1 MSTDEFRELWKRFR
15 ANTGEDETYT
25 EEDIL
30 QILKT
35 RAELSLKRLNR
46 SIYFETVM
54 SLLALLIILLFLAQ
68 LQTYFLFQFFQI
80 LVIVLITLYFVLI
93 GWIYVKLNSIASLAG
108 DLRHTLE
115 KKVSLLTR
123 FIKSYFWMNM
133 LIAPVIFPLAIY
145 AGYFSGRNQD
155 IELIEETA
163 LTGTEYL
170 LIAAAS
176 VVLVGAFYPFLR
188 WYINKLYGK
197 HVQELKKC
205 LENLSDANGS

>member
-15 ANTGEDETYT
+15 ANSGGEENYSED
-25 EEDIL
+25 DIL
-30 QILKT
+30 QILKN

-54 SLLALLIILLFLAQ
+54 SLLALLILILFLAQ

-80 LVIVLITLYFVLI
+80 LVIVLIALYFVLI
-93 GWIYVKLNSIASLAG
+93 GWVYVKLNNIALAAG
-108 DLRHTLE
+108 DLRQTLE

-123 FIKSYFWMNM
+123 FIRSYFWMNM

-145 AGYFSGRNQD
+145 AGYFAGRNED
-155 IELIEETA
+155 LESIEKTVLSGSEF
-163 LTGTEYL
+163 L
-170 LIAAAS
+170 LLAVAS
-176 VVLVGAFYPFLR
+176 VVLVGIFYPFLR

-197 HVQELKKC
+197 HVRELKKC
-205 LENLSDANGS
+205 LESLSDMNDS